1 VFPDQKTQWRLNW
14 FNEIKMPML
23 TSILLQNVHDDIN
36 DRMEQIKNAISLD
49 SLMTDEIFIK
59 NAMKNNTLH
68 KIAKELLSDKINE
81 IIEEKSATPIR
92 EVDTATFMA
101 RMNDKLLEVDE

>member
-1 VFPDQKTQWRLNW
+1 
-14 FNEIKMPML
+14 
-23 TSILLQNVHDDIN
+23 
-36 DRMEQIKNAISLD
+36 
-49 SLMTDEIFIK
+49 MTDEIFVK

-68 KIAKELLSDKINE
+68 KIAKDLLSEQINK

-101 RMNDKLLEVDE
+101 RMNDKLLEIDEERKLKEMGVLSSKEMNKHVQLTPAELAAQEKEREQMV